1 MSICRPLTLIILS
14 LGLMSSMNVFSE
26 EIDYDLEDIEVSY
39 IYAALMGTGT
49 YNIDGRRI
57 TMLRLPFSWT
67 QRKMTE
73 SRAGFK
79 WNLPVVIGSDKLPT
93 SDWFDELFPDKLVT
107 LTVLPGFEYQKKITP
122 RWTVKPFGHIGLTRD
137 FSSHETVRLGV
148 LGISSVGLYELNE
161 DWRLRWGNKVRF
173 AVEYQTK
180 SNFKTSFGIIETG
193 FDIRRDTGFVL
204 FEHKIDASVYYRLQI
219 FIPEWNV
226 SEAPDRHSDLD
237 NLHEIGFSVGFK
249 KPRKILGFTVNRV
262 RFGYK
267 RSDDIRGFTIGGEF
281 PF

>member
-1 MSICRPLTLIILS
+1 MSMCRPLTLIILS

-26 EIDYDLEDIEVSY
+26 EINYDLEDIEVSY

-57 TMLRLPFSWT
+57 TMLRLPFSRT

-122 RWTVKPFGHIGLTRD
+122 RWTVKPF
-137 FSSHETVRLGV
+137 
-148 LGISSVGLYELNE
+148 
-161 DWRLRWGNKVRF
+161 
-173 AVEYQTK
+173 
-180 SNFKTSFGIIETG
+180 
-193 FDIRRDTGFVL
+193 
-204 FEHKIDASVYYRLQI
+204 
-219 FIPEWNV
+219 
-226 SEAPDRHSDLD
+226 
-237 NLHEIGFSVGFK
+237 
-249 KPRKILGFTVNRV
+249 
-262 RFGYK
+262 
-267 RSDDIRGFTIGGEF
+267 
-281 PF
+281 